1 MVVACTLQVEV
12 VEDSVPITYRE
23 AEFELRVRDVEECH
37 VGGD

>member
-12 VEDSVPITYRE
+12 EDSVPLTYRE